1 MLDFLKAKGAQ
12 TVYKNTLKYTI
23 TEANGL
29 YLTYIWVSNPYRQ
42 MGVALAGY
50 PTGLAYVSDTM
61 AREIPASTN
70 KAYVAVNASTFVGG
84 GYNERY
90 YEDIPGWYNTTE
102 SSYLIN
108 RGVVIHNFSEIF
120 DRNNTK
126 NLGLAK
132 DGYLK
137 DYAFSAVNGSLE
149 QSVLAKNI
157 ERNRGLIT
165 KMNND
170 GIQNSF
176 TAFATVLSKKGAV
189 SSSTDISAR
198 TGLCQVDR
206 NNFILLSS
214 RGCSYNE
221 MGQTFKNLGCY
232 VGYNLDGG
240 GSTSFVYQSNGTQ
253 VDYYGDV
260 LGLGLREVADAL
272 YFTE

>member
-1 MLDFLKAKGAQ
+1 MIKCRLFILNKTDGTSKPK
-12 TVYKNTLKYTI
+12 TVTVSNIDRRNNNTPAPAYTYTYGNIIKSYNSNTLKYTI

-149 QSVLAKNI
+149 PSVLAKNI
-157 ERNRGLIT
+157 
-165 KMNND
+165 
-170 GIQNSF
+170 
-176 TAFATVLSKKGAV
+176 
-189 SSSTDISAR
+189 
-198 TGLCQVDR
+198 
-206 NNFILLSS
+206 
-214 RGCSYNE
+214 
-221 MGQTFKNLGCY
+221 
-232 VGYNLDGG
+232 
-240 GSTSFVYQSNGTQ
+240 
-253 VDYYGDV
+253 
-260 LGLGLREVADAL
+260 
-272 YFTE
+272 